1 MRGATEERGERERG
15 KGGGAKQELVLSL
28 WEDGVLRVCV
38 RVCVCAERGANAS
51 M

>member
-38 RVCVCAERGANAS
+38 CVCAERGANAS